1 MSWSEKIENV
11 KFSVTTGDGKMFY
24 PKLILGRR
32 SREFNTMAF
41 DFINVSD
48 TLVERKK
55 PKGFKYPLTFI
66 FDGADNVDES
76 MAFDTSAKDSRT
88 WTVTHP
94 FWGNI
99 KGHPVSIEYGNE
111 DLNITVITI
120 DFWETIDVNYP
131 NSNYSVKDN
140 TFERKNQILQDSA
153 TSYVTTGEKSSSD
166 IIKNKDSNILV
177 ASSFEELQTN
187 ETNADYQNAFSEAQK
202 ANDSLISDPYTAI
215 TKTQSLLDLP
225 SGYDTPASNRA
236 KAYLRAYERLKVS
249 LKTVADKLFFESQG
263 ATCIASYCNAVVNPI
278 EGDYKLITELDKIS
292 TDLVTMFEDYKTRL
306 DNASVSIYDTTN
318 YWQPDPI
325 VQNNLSELVN
335 YTNSN
340 LYDLGV
346 DSQQERIV
354 YLDKDTNV
362 ILLAHRYLGLDADD
376 ENLELFIEINNIKFR
391 ELFRLKKGR
400 KIKYY
405 VFYKGFTRII

>member
-11 KFSVTTGDGKMFY
+11 KFSVTTGDGKLFY

-76 MAFDTSAKDSRT
+76 MSFDTSAKDSRT

-120 DFWETIDVNYP
+120 DFWESIDVNYP

-140 TFERKNQILQDSA
+140 TFERKNKILQKSA
-153 TSYVTTGEKSSSD
+153 TSFATTGVKTSSD
-166 IIKNKDSNILV
+166 ITKIKDSNILI
-177 ASSFEELQTN
+177 ASTFEDIQTN
-187 ETNADYQNAFSEAQK
+187 STFAEYQNALSEAQK
-202 ANDSLISDPYTAI
+202 SVDNLLVDPFNAI
-215 TKTQSLLDLP
+215 TKAQALLDKPSGFDLPIVDRVKSYLKAYDKLKTSLL
-225 SGYDTPASNRA
+225 
-236 KAYLRAYERLKVS
+236 
-249 LKTVADKLFFESQG
+249 TVGDKLFFESQ
-263 ATCIASYCNAVVNPI
+263 ASTCIASLCNTLVNPI
-278 EGDYKLITELDKIS
+278 EGDYKLITELDKVS
-292 TDLVTMFEDYKTRL
+292 NDLTEMFEDYQTRI

-318 YWQPDPI
+318 YWQPDPS
-325 VQNNLSELVN
+325 VQNDLNELVN

-362 ILLAHRYLGLDADD
+362 ILLAHRYLGLDAND

-405 VFYKGFTRII
+405 V